1 MGITEAKHTRKKE
14 VVTDETAAVIKAV
27 QEREIS
33 ACRETRLPEFL
44 SWSKISSKGHS
55 MRRPSRPTQN
65 ATGIYVRRFLAG
77 TALLAA
83 SSVLSTLITTVPAS
97 ATIGVADEEDTGLY
111 RSSIGE
117 EPRLLRCTA
126 GVALHIGGPA
136 LKAKAIEGL
145 KGTNARLAAIVG
157 SPSHWNE
164 LSAAAGGDKE
174 LADQYIDRSD
184 ARHKGWE
191 DSNRVYAKSSY
202 DGEVDL
208 HAPRFDAPVR
218 DFTEGGYLR
227 VASKLGEDGHAPPSE
242 KALRRAAEI
251 ADENRGKDVDN
262 DFIIDGILRDGASPY
277 YRQTTSSDI
286 AAYLRRGGFPATA
299 PAEGSP
305 EFRVEVEYLK
315 NAWGA
320 CDSLNPVDFDRVLNP
335 VLVTASAEWEAEY
348 AAQAT
353 QRNTIIEAE
362 AAAAAEAKKAT
373 DEMVGAIGQAW
384 LAEQILLWQK
394 EWASKPAND
403 ILRPK
408 PEVFTQ
414 ANLDLKL
421 AQRAA
426 SFGSTRAGL
435 AVRNAGA
442 AVTRVAAAQKSAYEL
457 ADGLGAPRGRG
468 LVYAQQSAQV
478 VKASYAAAQAAAKA
492 AETASNAASA
502 TVSDSKA
509 LFALS
514 QTQSHAVNTEF
525 RKAAALEAAAQAKA
539 AATAAGVQ
547 AKEAAAN
554 ATKAKTA
561 QTTAENAEKTAKA
574 AAATAKT
581 ERAKAEKEKAN
592 ATSERKTADSERAK
606 AGAANERAQSER
618 ETAGRA
624 LSSAQTSAETASEK
638 RTDAE
643 AAEHR
648 AYLARD
654 KAEAAERRKDSSAS
668 RARALEAAAAAA
680 EGTDAAAAA
689 RQAATEARTAANDAA
704 GAATRARTAANE
716 ASSAAVNARAAATRA
731 DGAASRARASADR
744 AWSAYQTSYAAAQ
757 TAHAAAAEA
766 IDASEAASTNARTA
780 EAEAKKAQ
788 AASLKAHQEALAAK
802 DEAAKTAAW
811 SAKTAGFAFAAAE
824 SAAAARD
831 SAAEVIKPANTAI
844 AIGTPFRETDSAA
857 AFAVLVGQISKPLA
871 DQQAAAATSKGVEA
885 AQAAAAAK
893 LLAEKA
899 AGDAKIA
906 AQAAADAAADTA
918 KALKSAADARASATA
933 AATSAAAAKK
943 ADTNTTAYNTQAGT
957 DALYANSAAGDAE
970 GQAAAANAAASDAEK
985 DAGSARTAATAAEKD
1000 ATTADN
1006 TATQAEKD
1014 ATAAETAASNAD
1026 TAAKEADEAATRA
1039 EAEARKRAAAEYAAW
1054 AKSGR
1059 EDTTGPDLSTDE
1071 EALLREHCGQ
1081 QCVDDF
1087 RAAKKLAAVHVID
1100 WIKENGGDILL
1111 EVFGIDNMVNCVST
1125 RDIETCLWAL
1135 FDLASV
1141 AIGILKAPKVIKAI
1155 DNVAGGIDAFY
1166 ESSKTAKRA
1175 VERYRDL
1182 IARLK
1187 KEKEHPS
1194 PNPPCTEPLSVGAA
1208 ATARTV
1214 QAASAEKNPCNWKLP
1229 PGVGVPVL
1237 DEWAITGIRGSHF
1250 PGGSKVDSSKG
1261 LFKGT
1266 VTNEDLQ
1273 KIFEAGME
1281 DAAPFKA
1288 NKDFYYEKEFNYS
1301 DVVGFT
1307 SGDSGAVPT
1316 NRVILVISKYE
1327 SVVNMFPAT

>member
-1 MGITEAKHTRKKE
+1 M
-14 VVTDETAAVIKAV
+14 
-27 QEREIS
+27 
-33 ACRETRLPEFL
+33 
-44 SWSKISSKGHS
+44 
-55 MRRPSRPTQN
+55 
-65 ATGIYVRRFLAG
+65 RRFLAG

-286 AAYLRRGGFPATA
+286 AAYLRRGRFPATA

-824 SAAAARD
+824 SAAAAARD

-1307 SGDSGAVPT
+1307 SGDSGVVPT

>member
-1 MGITEAKHTRKKE
+1 M
-14 VVTDETAAVIKAV
+14 
-27 QEREIS
+27 
-33 ACRETRLPEFL
+33 
-44 SWSKISSKGHS
+44 
-55 MRRPSRPTQN
+55 
-65 ATGIYVRRFLAG
+65 
-77 TALLAA
+77 
-83 SSVLSTLITTVPAS
+83 
-97 ATIGVADEEDTGLY
+97 
-111 RSSIGE
+111 
-117 EPRLLRCTA
+117 
-126 GVALHIGGPA
+126 
-136 LKAKAIEGL
+136 
-145 KGTNARLAAIVG
+145 
-157 SPSHWNE
+157 
-164 LSAAAGGDKE
+164 
-174 LADQYIDRSD
+174 
-184 ARHKGWE
+184 
-191 DSNRVYAKSSY
+191 
-202 DGEVDL
+202 
-208 HAPRFDAPVR
+208 
-218 DFTEGGYLR
+218 
-227 VASKLGEDGHAPPSE
+227 
-242 KALRRAAEI
+242 
-251 ADENRGKDVDN
+251 
-262 DFIIDGILRDGASPY
+262 
-277 YRQTTSSDI
+277 
-286 AAYLRRGGFPATA
+286 A

-315 NAWGA
+315 NSWGA

-348 AAQAT
+348 TAQAE

-362 AAAAAEAKKAT
+362 AAAAAEAKKAA

-426 SFGSTRAGL
+426 SFGSTRASL
-435 AVRNAGA
+435 AVRNASA
-442 AVTRVAAAQKSAYEL
+442 SVARVAAAQKSAYEI

-502 TVSDSKA
+502 TVADSKT

-539 AATAAGVQ
+539 AATAADVQ

-574 AAATAKT
+574 AAATAKA
-581 ERAKAEKEKAN
+581 ERANAEKEKAN

-624 LSSAQTSAETASEK
+624 LGSAQASAETASEQ
-638 RTDAE
+638 RTAAE

-654 KAEAAERRKDSSAS
+654 KAETAERIEDSTAS

-680 EGTDAAAAA
+680 EGTDAASEA
-689 RQAATEARTAANDAA
+689 RQAATEARAAANDAV

-716 ASSAAVNARAAATRA
+716 ASTAAVNARAAATRA

-744 AWSAYQTSYAAAQ
+744 AWSAYQTSYAAAL

-780 EAEAKKAQ
+780 ESEAKKAQ

-831 SAAEVIKPANTAI
+831 SAAEVIKPANEAI

-906 AQAAADAAADTA
+906 AQAAADAAADTS

-933 AATSAAAAKK
+933 AAKSAAAAKK
-943 ADTNTTAYNTQAGT
+943 ADTNTTAYNAQAGT
-957 DALYANSAAGDAE
+957 DALYANSAADDAE
-970 GQAAAANAAASDAEK
+970 VEAAAANAAASDAEK
-985 DAGSARTAATAAEKD
+985 DASSARTAATAAEKD
-1000 ATTADN
+1000 AATADS

-1026 TAAKEADEAATRA
+1026 TAAKEADAAATRA
-1039 EAEARKRAAAEYAAW
+1039 EAEQRRRLEELRKQRADAGAP
-1054 AKSGR
+1054 
-1059 EDTTGPDLSTDE
+1059 DVGPDLSGDE
-1071 EALLREHCGQ
+1071 EAILLRLCGQ
-1081 QCVDDF
+1081 ECVDQF
-1087 RAAKKLAAVHVID
+1087 RAARSMAEQDLLD
-1100 WIKENGGDILL
+1100 WVKENGGGILL
-1111 EVFGIDNMVNCVST
+1111 DFIGWTDLKNCLTKGDVESCLWTLVNALSAAIPVAKIPAVGKAIIRVSSGVVRFFETSAKGKKTLENLRKLIEKAKKEPDTPPCKPKSAKSAKVMLPEAASSVFSASSSGIDSCDFTPEDEVPFELLE
-1125 RDIETCLWAL
+1125 DI
-1135 FDLASV
+1135 D
-1141 AIGILKAPKVIKAI
+1141 
-1155 DNVAGGIDAFY
+1155 
-1166 ESSKTAKRA
+1166 KRFGPDIA
-1175 VERYRDL
+1175 DGVEYQWRRM
-1182 IARLK
+1182 R
-1187 KEKEHPS
+1187 
-1194 PNPPCTEPLSVGAA
+1194 
-1208 ATARTV
+1208 
-1214 QAASAEKNPCNWKLP
+1214 
-1229 PGVGVPVL
+1229 
-1237 DEWAITGIRGSHF
+1237 
-1250 PGGSKVDSSKG
+1250 GGSKEAADHNLPGIGRDLEAMAKYFTQWRGKATHIDSITGNPVAYDEAKG
-1261 LFKGT
+1261 VIMIIQTRFIHGYC
-1266 VTNEDLQ
+1266 
-1273 KIFEAGME
+1273 M
-1281 DAAPFKA
+1281 PKA
-1288 NKDFYYEKEFNYS
+1288 DFVRE
-1301 DVVGFT
+1301 G
-1307 SGDSGAVPT
+1307 
-1316 NRVILVISKYE
+1316 SKYVPKP
-1327 SVVNMFPAT
+1327 S

>member
-1 MGITEAKHTRKKE
+1 M
-14 VVTDETAAVIKAV
+14 
-27 QEREIS
+27 
-33 ACRETRLPEFL
+33 
-44 SWSKISSKGHS
+44 
-55 MRRPSRPTQN
+55 
-65 ATGIYVRRFLAG
+65 
-77 TALLAA
+77 A
-83 SSVLSTLITTVPAS
+83 SSVLSTLISTVPSS
-97 ATIGVADEEDTGLY
+97 ATTRAADEEDAGLY
-111 RSSIGE
+111 RNSIGE

-126 GVALHIGGPA
+126 GVALHIGGSS
-136 LKAKAIEGL
+136 LKAKAIQGL
-145 KGTNARLAAIVG
+145 KGTNAQLAAIVG

-164 LSAAAGGDKE
+164 LSTAADKDKE
-174 LADQYIDRSD
+174 LADQYIAMSD

-208 HAPRFDAPVR
+208 HAPQFDEAIR
-218 DFTEGGYLR
+218 DFTQGGYLR
-227 VASKLGEDGHAPPSE
+227 VAGKLGQDGHAPPSE
-242 KALRRAAEI
+242 KSLLRAAEI
-251 ADENRGKDVDN
+251 ADENRGKDVTN

-277 YRQTTSSDI
+277 FRQTTGSDI
-286 AAYLRRGGFPATA
+286 ATYLRRGGFPATT

-305 EFRVEVEYLK
+305 ESRVEVEALK

-320 CDSLNPVDFDRVLNP
+320 CDSLNPLDFYRVLNP
-335 VLVTASAEWEAEY
+335 VVTTASAEWEAEY
-348 AAQAT
+348 AAQAEH
-353 QRNTIIEAE
+353 RNTIIEAE
-362 AAAAAEAKKAT
+362 ASAAAEAQKAT
-373 DEMVGAIGQAW
+373 DEMIAAIGQAW

-426 SFGSTRAGL
+426 QASSLRAGI
-435 AVRNAGA
+435 AVRSA
-442 AVTRVAAAQKSAYEL
+442 ALLATKVTAAQKAAYEI

-478 VKASYAAAQAAAKA
+478 VKASHAATQAAAKA
-492 AETASNAASA
+492 AATAASA
-502 TVSDSKA
+502 ATATVADSQA

-539 AATAAGVQ
+539 AATAADVQ

-561 QTTAENAEKTAKA
+561 QTTAENAENTAKA
-574 AAATAKT
+574 AAATAKA
-581 ERAKAEKEKAN
+581 ERANAEKEKAN
-592 ATSERKTADSERAK
+592 AAAERKTADSERAK

-624 LSSAQTSAETASEK
+624 LDSAQAAAETASEQ
-638 RTDAE
+638 RTAAE
-643 AAEHR
+643 TAEHR
-648 AYLARD
+648 AFVARD
-654 KAEAAERRKDSSAS
+654 QAEAAERRKNSTAS
-668 RARALEAAAAAA
+668 RAKALESAAAAA
-680 EGTDAAAAA
+680 EGTDAAAEA

-704 GAATRARTAANE
+704 VAATRARTAANE
-716 ASSAAVNARAAATRA
+716 ASTAAVNARAAATRA
-731 DGAASRARASADR
+731 DGAASRARASSDR

-766 IDASEAASTNARTA
+766 IDASEAASKNARTA
-780 EAEAKKAQ
+780 EAEAKKAKE
-788 AASLKAHQEALAAK
+788 ASLKAHQEALAAK

-831 SAAEVIKPANTAI
+831 SAAEVIKPANEAI

-871 DQQAAAATSKGVEA
+871 EQQAAAATAKAAEA
-885 AQAAAAAK
+885 AKAAAAAK

-933 AATSAAAAKK
+933 AAASATAAKK
-943 ADTNTTAYNTQAGT
+943 ADANTTAYNTQAGT
-957 DALYANSAAGDAE
+957 DAFFADSAAGDAE
-970 GQAAAANAAASDAEK
+970 SDAAAANAAASEAEK
-985 DAGSARTAATAAEKD
+985 DAGSARSAASAAEKD
-1000 ATTADN
+1000 AATADSA
-1006 TATQAEKD
+1006 ATQAEKD

-1026 TAAKEADEAATRA
+1026 SAAKEADEAATRA

-1054 AKSGR
+1054 AQSGR

-1087 RAAKKLAAVHVID
+1087 RAMKKLAALHVID
-1100 WIKENGGDILL
+1100 WIKENGGDVLL

-1125 RDIETCLWAL
+1125 RDIESCLWAL

-1141 AIGILKAPKVIKAI
+1141 AIGVLKAPKVIKAI
-1155 DNVAGGIDAFY
+1155 DNVAGGIDSFY
-1166 ESSKTAKRA
+1166 ESSRTAKRA
-1175 VERYRDL
+1175 VERYREL
-1182 IARLK
+1182 IEKLK
-1187 KEKEHPS
+1187 KGPEE
-1194 PNPPCTEPLSVGAA
+1194 NPKPPTCPTPK
-1208 ATARTV
+1208 
-1214 QAASAEKNPCNWKLP
+1214 QASARSSLSAAPGGGWDDYCDYDLP
-1229 PGVGVPVL
+1229 AGAKIPSL
-1237 DEWAITGIRGSHF
+1237 DPRSIQLLRDTHF
-1250 PGGSKVDSSKG
+1250 PDGVAVDMTKG
-1261 LFKGT
+1261 LFKKT
-1266 VTNEDLQ
+1266 LTDVDLHKLLSTALTNPA
-1273 KIFEAGME
+1273 KFVKNGRG
-1281 DAAPFKA
+1281 
-1288 NKDFYYEKEFNYS
+1288 YYEKTFGHTG
-1301 DVVGFT
+1301 VGFT
-1307 SGDSGAVPT
+1307 SDQEKALPAQYVT
-1316 NRVILVISKYE
+1316 LVINAGGD
-1327 SVVNMFPAT
+1327 VVTMYPH